1 MKKLLSPEENPRYAE
16 VMHEE
21 SKGVDVPVHE
31 IVMWVFIV
39 ASLALLAYGFFG
51 DSVETAVQE
60 SAIFAASA
68 ACGIIAR
75 IAQAGG
81 QHDKL
86 MRELQRRR

>member
-1 MKKLLSPEENPRYAE
+1 MKKLLSPEENPGYAE
-16 VMHEE
+16 VMNETG
-21 SKGVDVPVHE
+21 KGIDVPVHE
-31 IVMWVFIV
+31 IIMWLFVA
-39 ASLALLAYGFFG
+39 ASLALLAYGFFS
-51 DSVETAVQE
+51 DSIESAVQE